1 MTLAR
6 AKTGVPTLPDWR
18 QEFPPEGPTSQDAMS
33 HREGLSG
40 GARGG
45 SYTATSPPQQ
55 FRLFENRERGL
66 LLPVGWVAGRNEP
79 RHD

>member
-6 AKTGVPTLPDWR
+6 TETGVPTLPDWR
-18 QEFPPEGPTSQDAMS
+18 QEFPPEGPTSQAPMS

-40 GARGG
+40 GARGS
-45 SYTATSPPQQ
+45 SYAATSPPQQ
-55 FRLFENRERGL
+55 FRLFEDRERGFL
-66 LLPVGWVAGRNEP
+66 LLVGWVAGRKEP